1 MTIAFVEDI
10 WISGI
15 KHCLVMFIDEHVVV
29 AVFPAV
35 ENRDFFVGVSR
46 LRDDNDRLVICADKK
61 LVMFEDSAVV
71 LQLELRAAV

>member
-1 MTIAFVEDI
+1 
-10 WISGI
+10 
-15 KHCLVMFIDEHVVV
+15 MFIDEHVVV